1 MVSIKTKYRNMLE
14 TDDDMDVVYSALSP
28 DLHA

>member
-1 MVSIKTKYRNMLE
+1 MMSIKTKYRNMLE
-14 TDDDMDVVYSALSP
+14 TDDDMDVVYPALSQ

>member
-14 TDDDMDVVYSALSP
+14 TDDDMDVVYPALSQA
-28 DLHA
+28 LHA